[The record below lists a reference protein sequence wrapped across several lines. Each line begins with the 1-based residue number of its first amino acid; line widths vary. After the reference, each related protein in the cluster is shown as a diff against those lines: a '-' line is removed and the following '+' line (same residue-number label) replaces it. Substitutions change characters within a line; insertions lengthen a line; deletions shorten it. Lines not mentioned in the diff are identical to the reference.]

1 MRTSLPSVKLI
12 IHSTA
17 FDLLMAVLEDNALN
31 APNESDRANAKELM
45 EKRARYTRFYTD
57 ESGICAS
64 LRMYETE
71 ASDMIW
77 QLLLAAV
84 GNVKVRREYSKDLMG
99 GDANVPR
106 GCDEGSI

>member
-1 MRTSLPSVKLI
+1 MRTSLPPVKLI

-31 APNESDRANAKELM
+31 APKESDRVSAKELM

-57 ESGICAS
+57 KSGICAS

-71 ASDMIW
+71 ASEMIW

-84 GNVKVRREYSKDLMG
+84 GNVQVRREYSKDLMG
-99 GDANVPR
+99 GDTDVPPGR
-106 GCDEGSI
+106 DEGSV